1 MRKLVI
7 MGEAG
12 TRDIMSEVS
21 ADNEAQLHDIVKE
34 TPELLPSDEFGISGP
49 LLVVGREISLQSG
62 YADLLCVSSNGDL
75 IIVELK
81 TGPQNADFRKV
92 LAQLIDYGADL
103 WRMSYEE
110 FESAVALRYFA
121 SAYASGDTVSGKQ
134 SLAEA
139 TREFWSNLSDEEVSM
154 FRENLSDNLSSG
166 SFHYVLVSQNFT
178 SSMEKTIEYLN
189 FTNNGS
195 RFYAVELVRFAGDR
209 LSVFEARTVL
219 KPDVSSTDAPR
230 RRDGS
235 GTLTTSEGEFL
246 SQIPDVAQKESLEN
260 LLEACRGLG
269 FRIGKGKRGL
279 TIRLPVQ
286 ERSEPVTVAWLF
298 PPGVTGWMGLT
309 ELNFGFDTTNT
320 SEKVPSTVVH
330 LEKYADRLSA
340 LTVGREVERSWFRGR
355 RIDIESELQHHEEL
369 IEILAKLVRESSE

>member
-121 SAYASGDTVSGKQ
+121 SAYAAGDTVSSKQ
-134 SLAEA
+134 SRAEA
-139 TREFWSNLSDEEVSM
+139 AREF
-154 FRENLSDNLSSG
+154 
-166 SFHYVLVSQNFT
+166 
-178 SSMEKTIEYLN
+178 
-189 FTNNGS
+189 
-195 RFYAVELVRFAGDR
+195 
-209 LSVFEARTVL
+209 
-219 KPDVSSTDAPR
+219 
-230 RRDGS
+230 
-235 GTLTTSEGEFL
+235 
-246 SQIPDVAQKESLEN
+246 
-260 LLEACRGLG
+260 
-269 FRIGKGKRGL
+269 
-279 TIRLPVQ
+279 
-286 ERSEPVTVAWLF
+286 
-298 PPGVTGWMGLT
+298 
-309 ELNFGFDTTNT
+309 
-320 SEKVPSTVVH
+320 
-330 LEKYADRLSA
+330 
-340 LTVGREVERSWFRGR
+340 
-355 RIDIESELQHHEEL
+355 
-369 IEILAKLVRESSE
+369 